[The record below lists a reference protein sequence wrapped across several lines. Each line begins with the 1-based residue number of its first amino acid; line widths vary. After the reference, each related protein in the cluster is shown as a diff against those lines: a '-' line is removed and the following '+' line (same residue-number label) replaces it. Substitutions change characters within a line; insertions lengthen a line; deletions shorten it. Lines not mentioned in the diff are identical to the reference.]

1 VETLLVLWIV
11 NSVYDCPCAIRTC
24 SMQHYDSSGIMLWE
38 AKNLDCS
45 YVQEYLKKDVIW
57 GEAQLVLPE
66 DMNGTRG
73 ETTDNTE

>member
-1 VETLLVLWIV
+1 
-11 NSVYDCPCAIRTC
+11 
-24 SMQHYDSSGIMLWE
+24 MQHYDSSGIMLWE